1 MTDESSPQWV
11 EHHVLLYF
19 SEPGTRERIGALFP
33 AHDEYGQNFRSAHPG
48 ELLMIGPFAE
58 PMDGQPGAMSIFR
71 SAAGAEEF
79 AASDPFVVHGAVS
92 EWRVRPWLVS
102 PG

>member
-1 MTDESSPQWV
+1 MTDGPQWQ

-19 SEPGTRERIGALFP
+19 SEPGARERIGALFP
-33 AHDEYGQNFRSAHPG
+33 AHNAYGQRFRVEHPG
-48 ELLMIGPFAE
+48 ELVMIGPFAE

-71 SAAGAEEF
+71 SVTAAEEF
-79 AASDPFVVHGAVS
+79 AASDPFVTEGAVS

-102 PG
+102 PN